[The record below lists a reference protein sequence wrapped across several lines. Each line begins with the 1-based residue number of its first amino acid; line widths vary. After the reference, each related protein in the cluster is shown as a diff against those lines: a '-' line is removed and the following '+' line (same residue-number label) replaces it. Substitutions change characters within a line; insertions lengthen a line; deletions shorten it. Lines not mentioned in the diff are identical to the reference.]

1 MAGEFAREAK
11 DGEVKR
17 EPGIL
22 GDVQRQDVTTFL
34 GELLFER
41 SGNHIFDCRWFGA
54 VRGNSGGRLFA
65 FWRRRRKV
73 AVRNLRR
80 PVAGEHYDR
89 ANNWQFVSGYYVADR
104 NSTRLNTSH

>member
-1 MAGEFAREAK
+1 MAGEFSREAK

-22 GDVQRQDVTTFL
+22 GDVQRQDVATFL

-41 SGNHIFDCRWFGA
+41 SGNHIFDCSWFGA

-65 FWRRRRKV
+65 FWRRRRTV
-73 AVRNLRR
+73 AVRKRSEERR
-80 PVAGEHYDR
+80 VGKE
-89 ANNWQFVSGYYVADR
+89 WF
-104 NSTRLNTSH
+104 STCRSRWSPAH

>member
-1 MAGEFAREAK
+1 MRNSDWSSDVCSSDLGEFSRVAK

-22 GDVQRQDVTTFL
+22 GDVQRQDVATFL

-65 FWRRRRKV
+65 FWRRRRKA
-73 AVRNLRR
+73 AVRNLRCA
-80 PVAGEHYDR
+80 VAGENNER
-89 ANNWQFVSGYYVADR
+89 ANIWPSIGRA
-104 NSTRLNTSH
+104 